1 VIECVI
7 NISQGHDQSV
17 IDALSHAVGNDL
29 LDVHSDPHHNRSVFT
44 VVGLDAPRRLVERA
58 SQLIDVTV
66 HSGVHPRLG
75 AIDVVPFV
83 PLTGSTMTDA
93 INARNEFAQWA
104 SEQLGIPCF
113 LYGPERS
120 LPTIRRDAWKT
131 LLPFTPDMAP
141 HPTAGAICVGAR
153 TPLIAYNLWL
163 KDVTLEDTKKIAAA
177 VRTDTMRTLGLQV
190 GTFTQVSMNL
200 IEPAITGPLDAY
212 RAVAAHVEI
221 HAAELVGLVPEHTLI
236 TTPKDKWEALD
247 LSEDRTIEWRL
258 AHRGGAAQSS

>member
-1 VIECVI
+1 
-7 NISQGHDQSV
+7 
-17 IDALSHAVGNDL
+17 
-29 LDVHSDPHHNRSVFT
+29 
-44 VVGLDAPRRLVERA
+44 
-58 SQLIDVTV
+58 
-66 HSGVHPRLG
+66 
-75 AIDVVPFV
+75 
-83 PLTGSTMTDA
+83 MTDA

-200 IEPAITGPLDAY
+200 IEPSITGPLDAY

-236 TTPKDKWEALD
+236 STPKDKWEALD